1 LKTSNEQITVT
12 SPSGF
17 SQQFPVKSNTVS
29 LGMLPECGVWTIQN
43 GTTEQIRIACNL
55 SNASES
61 NLRLAPE
68 SFYTQYT
75 QHTQTPNSMLLQ
87 SAQPVW
93 FWLAIS
99 ALVLCT
105 TEWFL
110 YQRRWID

>member
-1 LKTSNEQITVT
+1 
-12 SPSGF
+12 
-17 SQQFPVKSNTVS
+17 
-29 LGMLPECGVWTIQN
+29 MLPECGVWTIQN

-99 ALVLCT
+99 ALILCA